1 MNTLAQGSSTT
12 QPKSVLERLAQ
23 TNPGLEVWWDSSP
36 LVFESWVKEMV
47 ENAPEEKKNY

>member
-36 LVFESWVKEMV
+36 LVFKLGKRDGKC
-47 ENAPEEKKNY
+47 PRGEKDY